1 MFRISCKI
9 LGFVGLLA
17 GLLAAQLP
25 AAAPSGSA
33 GDVTTA
39 HLKDGRVVSGQV
51 DIRTDNRQLWLR
63 RSGDGFD
70 LVSAFAWNEV
80 AGGTAAGQRLDDEQ
94 LRQWASAQKR
104 RGRKFLEL
112 ERDAQRPVV
121 NASSAEKAQ
130 ATGRRVKTLVIQ
142 AQLAQWDDD
151 AQTDGLRVLVSPLD
165 AHGQI
170 VPVRGHIELTL
181 EAQREQ
187 IGGKLTSA
195 KSKRFLEGDRA
206 SFPVKPEDFAGG
218 PAFYELPFS
227 QWHPDFAPAIAPQ
240 ALVFARLS
248 VQGQGVFEASDA
260 QVCLRELSRFRDQL
274 QYHTPGRYL
283 PIESGGQYWF
293 SGRAN
298 R

>member
-51 DIRTDNRQLWLR
+51 DIRTDDRQLWLR
-63 RSGDGFD
+63 RSGDDFD

-94 LRQWASAQKR
+94 LRQWASAQTR

-121 NASSAEKAQ
+121 N
-130 ATGRRVKTLVIQ
+130 
-142 AQLAQWDDD
+142 
-151 AQTDGLRVLVSPLD
+151 
-165 AHGQI
+165 
-170 VPVRGHIELTL
+170 
-181 EAQREQ
+181 
-187 IGGKLTSA
+187 
-195 KSKRFLEGDRA
+195 
-206 SFPVKPEDFAGG
+206 
-218 PAFYELPFS
+218 
-227 QWHPDFAPAIAPQ
+227 
-240 ALVFARLS
+240 
-248 VQGQGVFEASDA
+248 
-260 QVCLRELSRFRDQL
+260 
-274 QYHTPGRYL
+274 
-283 PIESGGQYWF
+283 
-293 SGRAN
+293 
-298 R
+298 